1 MSVNGRNY
9 DWEDL
14 LVRLPHGESVALT
27 EISYKD
33 GQDIEPRYGRGA
45 VSRGYGR
52 KNYEASG
59 SMTLDREEFDRLVK
73 EITPMGGGI
82 YDHKPFV
89 TVVSYANTD
98 MGTVVDTLAG
108 CKITSIDTSG
118 SQGNANVGAVK
129 CELKILEPIKWN
141 GVAAKVPSSALAT
154 S

>member
-45 VSRGYGR
+45 IPRGYGR

-59 SMTLDREEFDRLVK
+59 SMTLDREEFDRLAK
-73 EITPMGGGI
+73 GLTATGGGI
-82 YDHKPFV
+82 YDHAPFAI
-89 TVVSYANTD
+89 VVSYANAD

-108 CKITSIDTSG
+108 CKLTSFDASG

-129 CELKILEPIKWN
+129 CEFKILEPIKWN
-141 GVAAKVPSSALAT
+141 GLAAKVASSALAT
-154 S
+154 T